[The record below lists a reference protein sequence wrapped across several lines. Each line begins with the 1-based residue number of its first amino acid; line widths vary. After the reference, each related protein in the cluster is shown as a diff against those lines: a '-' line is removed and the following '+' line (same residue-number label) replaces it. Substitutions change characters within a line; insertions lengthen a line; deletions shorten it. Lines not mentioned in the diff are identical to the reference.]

1 MVWRRGSRIAL
12 TLSLGL
18 GLAVGAFVLADPFPL
33 RALRDLVF
41 DGYQRA
47 APRAYDPALP
57 VRVVALD
64 EVSLSKIG
72 QWPWSR
78 RIVAD
83 LVTRL
88 REAGAAVIAF
98 DVLFSEPERGAE
110 GTDGGLSAPDAM
122 LRDAMAGG
130 PVVLGQALVD
140 MGGAPAVKPGFATAG
155 DDPLLFVPR
164 LGGSLT
170 PLPAL
175 TEAAAGVGALNWIPD
190 RDLIVRRVPTLF
202 GVQGKLVPNYSVEAL
217 RVALGAG
224 SLVVKSS
231 NASGEKA
238 AFERQTGVVAVRIGQ
253 VTASTDAGGAV
264 RIRYAG
270 TQDARRISAASVLD
284 GTFDKAAVD
293 GAIVL
298 VGATAVALS
307 DIRATPLEPAVPGI
321 DIHAEMLEHL
331 ISGSTLARP
340 DYGPGLEAALAVAA
354 ALLVGL
360 AMAFL
365 SPLLAA
371 TFGIAVVAGA
381 FGGSFAAFTRAE
393 LLVDPIGPAVAAMGA
408 FAIGATGALRR
419 SRREQREIRDAFGRY
434 VSPAVVEA
442 LAADP
447 SKLALGGEIRD
458 ITVLFSDIRGFTSR
472 SETLSAEQVVA
483 FLNSVH
489 TPLTEE
495 VLKSGGTLDKFIG
508 DGMMAFWNAPLDTP
522 DHVRRAVDCA
532 LAMQAVMLRLE
543 DEARAL
549 AQAEARIHVPVAIG
563 LGIHTGTAC
572 VGNLGSAKRFDYSA
586 VGDTVNTAAR
596 IEQTSKTYGVP
607 MILSAEVAAAVPDYA
622 VFPFDTITL
631 RGRSR
636 GTRLFALHGGPDL
649 ADAAFTSF
657 RQGMADLMSAFEE
670 GRGGL
675 EDEVMRLA
683 EHPVARAYP
692 KLFLLYRERIAA
704 RAASLAA
711 E

>member
-1 MVWRRGSRIAL
+1 MGWRKDSRGAL
-12 TLSLGL
+12 ALSAAL
-18 GLAVGAFVLADPFPL
+18 GLAVSAFVLADPFPL

-57 VRVVALD
+57 VRVIALD
-64 EVSLSKIG
+64 EASLSKVG

-88 REAGAAVIAF
+88 REAGAATIAF
-98 DVLFSEPERGAE
+98 DVLFSEPERGGAAP
-110 GTDGGLSAPDAM
+110 GPDGLSEADAL
-122 LRDAMAGG
+122 LRDAMDGG
-130 PVVLGQALVD
+130 PVVLGQALVEA
-140 MGGAPAVKPGFATAG
+140 GGEPAVKPGFAVAG
-155 DDPLLFVPR
+155 DDPQLFVPR

-170 PLPAL
+170 PLAGL
-175 TEAAAGVGALNWIPD
+175 TDKAAGVGALNWIPD
-190 RDLIVRRVPTLF
+190 RDLIVRRIPTLYS
-202 GVQGKLVPNYSVEAL
+202 VHGKLVPSYAVEAL
-217 RVALGAG
+217 RVAQGAG

-238 AFERQTGVVAVRIGQ
+238 AFERQTGMVALRVGQ
-253 VTASTDAGGAV
+253 VTASTDAGGAIRV
-264 RIRYAG
+264 RYAG
-270 TQDARRISAASVLD
+270 SQPERRISAASVLD
-284 GTFDKAAVD
+284 GTFDRAAVD

-298 VGATAVALS
+298 IGATAVALS

-321 DIHAEMLEHL
+321 DIHAELIEHL
-331 ISGSTLARP
+331 ISGSTLTRP
-340 DYGPGLEAALAVAA
+340 DYGPGLEATLATLAALIVAIAVAA
-354 ALLVGL
+354 FSPGIAAAFGL
-360 AMAFL
+360 AV
-365 SPLLAA
+365 LLA
-371 TFGIAVVAGA
+371 A
-381 FGGSFAAFTRAE
+381 FGGSFLAYSRAE
-393 LLVDPIGPAVAAMGA
+393 LLVDPIGPALSAIGA
-408 FAIGATGALRR
+408 FAIGSTGALRR

-447 SKLALGGEIRD
+447 SRLALGGEIRD

-472 SETLSAEQVVA
+472 SETLSAEEVVA

-522 DHVRRAVDCA
+522 DHARKAVDCA

-543 DEARAL
+543 DEARA
-549 AQAEARIHVPVAIG
+549 QAVAEGRIHVPVAIG

-572 VGNLGSAKRFDYSA
+572 VGNLGSARRFDYSA

-607 MILSAEVAAAVPDYA
+607 MILSAEVAAAVPDHA

-636 GTRLFALHGGPDL
+636 GTRLFALHGGPDAVDAMFREFRDGMTAL
-649 ADAAFTSF
+649 MAAFE
-657 RQGMADLMSAFEE
+657 A
-670 GRGGL
+670 GRDGL

-683 EHPVARAYP
+683 DMPPAYAYP
-692 KLFLLYRERIAA
+692 KLFVMYRERLAA
-704 RAASLAA
+704 RAAAA
-711 E
+711 S